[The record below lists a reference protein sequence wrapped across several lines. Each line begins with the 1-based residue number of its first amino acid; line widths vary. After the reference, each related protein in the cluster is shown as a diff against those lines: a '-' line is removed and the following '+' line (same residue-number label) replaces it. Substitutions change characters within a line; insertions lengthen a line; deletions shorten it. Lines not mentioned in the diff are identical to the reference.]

1 MEQRRCPAAAS
12 IADYQII
19 GYLLRED
26 GMGLFWFIV
35 GAIVGF
41 FIAWYY
47 LNQQCRSQLSDR
59 DDEIARLRT
68 QLASAKSKPEVAA
81 KPAAAAVASEAK
93 PSAGAAIGTSSAK
106 AAATPDEKPSTS
118 EPVGEPS
125 SLLQAPSL
133 NTEPDDLT
141 RIKGIGRVLQAKLN
155 ELGIVTFQQIA
166 DFGQAD
172 IERVNEKLDFPGRIE
187 RERWVDQA
195 KDLAKKG

>member
-1 MEQRRCPAAAS
+1 
-12 IADYQII
+12 
-19 GYLLRED
+19 
-26 GMGLFWFIV
+26 MGLFWFII

-47 LNQQCRSQLSDR
+47 LNGQCRSQLSDR

-68 QLASAKSKPEVAA
+68 QLASEKSKPDALA
-81 KPAAAAVASEAK
+81 KPVSSSTGGEAK
-93 PSAGAAIGTSSAK
+93 PPAGAATGASPAND
-106 AAATPDEKPSTS
+106 AAAPDKKPPTS
-118 EPVGEPS
+118 DAADVTDARH

-187 RERWVDQA
+187 RERWVEQA
-195 KDLAKKG
+195 KVFAEKG

>member
-1 MEQRRCPAAAS
+1 
-12 IADYQII
+12 
-19 GYLLRED
+19 
-26 GMGLFWFIV
+26 MGLFWFII

-68 QLASAKSKPEVAA
+68 QLASEKSKPEVAA
-81 KPAAAAVASEAK
+81 KPALSTATGK
-93 PSAGAAIGTSSAK
+93 GQPSASAATGTAPAKSAE
-106 AAATPDEKPSTS
+106 TPDEEPSPS
-118 EPVGEPS
+118 EPTGDQH

-141 RIKGIGRVLQAKLN
+141 RIKGIGRVLLAKLN

-195 KDLAKKG
+195 KVLAEKGSPSEH